1 MSEAVHRTVQYQPEM
16 GPIAPN
22 SSETAQY
29 TRELIDSL
37 RKMAKSQKEEMLAI
51 LLEAASMEARRIAGR
66 DR

>member
-1 MSEAVHRTVQYQPEM
+1 MSETVRQTVQHDPKV
-16 GPIAPN
+16 GSVALN

-37 RKMAKSQKEEMLAI
+37 RKMAKTQKEEMLAI
-51 LLEAASMEARRIAGR
+51 LLEAASMEARRIARR

>member
-1 MSEAVHRTVQYQPEM
+1 MSEAARHEPEI
-16 GPIAPN
+16 GPITPN
-22 SSETAQY
+22 SSQTAQY

-51 LLEAASMEARRIAGR
+51 LLEAAAMEARRIAGR

>member
-1 MSEAVHRTVQYQPEM
+1 MAEAARQAAPQVLEM
-16 GPIAPN
+16 GQTAPN
-22 SSETAQY
+22 SSQTAQY

-66 DR
+66 ER

>member
-1 MSEAVHRTVQYQPEM
+1 M
-16 GPIAPN
+16 GSVAPN
-22 SSETAQY
+22 SSETAHY

-37 RKMAKSQKEEMLAI
+37 RKMAKSQKEDMLAI

>member
-1 MSEAVHRTVQYQPEM
+1 MSEAVHRTVQHQSEV
-16 GPIAPN
+16 GSVGPN

-29 TRELIDSL
+29 THELIDSL
-37 RKMAKSQKEEMLAI
+37 RKIAKSQKEEMLAI

>member
-1 MSEAVHRTVQYQPEM
+1 MAEAARQA
-16 GPIAPN
+16 APQGLEVGQITP
-22 SSETAQY
+22 SSSQTAQY

-51 LLEAASMEARRIAGR
+51 LLEAAAMEARRIAGR

>member
-1 MSEAVHRTVQYQPEM
+1 MSEAIHQAIQYLPEV
-16 GPIAPN
+16 GPVTLN

-37 RKMAKSQKEEMLAI
+37 REIAKSQKEEMLAI
-51 LLEAASMEARRIAGR
+51 LLEAPSMEARRIAGR